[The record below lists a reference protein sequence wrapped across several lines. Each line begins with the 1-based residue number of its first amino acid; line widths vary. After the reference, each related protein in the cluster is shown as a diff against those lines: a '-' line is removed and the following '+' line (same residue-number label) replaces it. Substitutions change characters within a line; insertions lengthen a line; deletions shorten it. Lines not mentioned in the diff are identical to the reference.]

1 MINKKIKNLSKLYPF
16 IPTYKMFK
24 KVWNTEVKRL
34 KKESKKNNHHKPDFY
49 VITYF
54 FNTDSIAPIKALY
67 RVNTHFNFI
76 LIRMARKSIY
86 YKIVNTINDFYISL
100 VENESAEEVK
110 KYMEQM
116 NFSSLVFE
124 DLLV

>member
-1 MINKKIKNLSKLYPF
+1 MINKTIKKLSKLYPF
-16 IPTYKMFK
+16 IPTYKVFK
-24 KVWNTEVKRL
+24 KVWNAEVKRL
-34 KKESKKNNHHKPDFY
+34 KKESKKNNHKPEYY

-54 FNTDSIAPIKALY
+54 FDTDSIAPIKALY

-86 YKIVNTINDFYISL
+86 YKIINTINDFYIAL
-100 VENESAEEVK
+100 VENESPEEVE
-110 KYMEQM
+110 KYTKQM
-116 NFSSLVFE
+116 NFGSLIFE

>member
-1 MINKKIKNLSKLYPF
+1 MINKTIKKLSKLYPF
-16 IPTYKMFK
+16 IPTYKVFK
-24 KVWNTEVKRL
+24 KVWNAEVKRL
-34 KKESKKNNHHKPDFY
+34 KKESKKNNHKPEYY

-54 FNTDSIAPIKALY
+54 FDTDSIAPIKALY

-86 YKIVNTINDFYISL
+86 YKIVNTINDFYMAL
-100 VENESAEEVK
+100 VENESPEDVE
-110 KYMEQM
+110 KYIEQM
-116 NFSSLVFE
+116 NFSSLIFE